1 MLGSVFSL
9 ASLVRVARSLYQAL
23 VDGHEPVYLPP
34 DYPYVSPRER
44 ERMAEDFLRRCDV
57 VAGLLDPVL
66 LACRRRIGADVPY
79 LYFTHGDLSAGAWDV
94 RAALP
99 HLTTRDT
106 MLVSCTAE
114 VEIAR
119 LLLRNPRVRVV
130 PFAVDPEEFFP
141 LDPDARRAAR
151 AALGFGDGDRV
162 VLYSGRVIPEKNV
175 HALLALFET
184 VRAQVPGAHLVLA
197 GAVGSGGKDLERF
210 GVRPVW
216 LPNTFARLIGRMECA
231 ERVHTPGFVDTRRL
245 RELYNAA
252 DLTVSLTL
260 NPDENFGMS
269 QVESLACGT
278 PVVGTAWGGLQDTIV
293 DGVSGYR
300 VSTVC
305 TRTGVKFAWWEAVNR
320 IVGLLRDDPA
330 REALRARC
338 REAAAAFSQGA
349 VNARVGEVL
358 AEVERGPQ
366 GPAEP
371 LRATLFAEEF
381 WAVCDPRWP
390 GAPYRRGE
398 RSEALH
404 AALITP
410 FAGLSPQ
417 GIPAGEP
424 LRPDDVL
431 SLATP
436 VHVGDDGTVRP
447 DDVFYPFEVVVPQ
460 AYREAVLA
468 LLEVLREEPAFE
480 AGELAGTGPESAP
493 EVAAALAWMVDAGLV
508 LRTRAQPGWLDPAV
522 VGRGMARPAFC
533 VQRVD
538 QTATDL
544 LVFR

>member
-1 MLGSVFSL
+1 MLGSAFSL
-9 ASLVRVARSLYQAL
+9 ASLVRVARSLYRAL
-23 VDGHEPVYLPP
+23 VHGHEPVYLPP
-34 DYPYVSPRER
+34 EYPYVSPRER

-66 LACRRRIGADVPY
+66 LACRGRMGADVPY
-79 LYFTHGDLSAGAWDV
+79 LYFTYGDLSAGAWDL
-94 RAALP
+94 RASLP
-99 HLTTRDT
+99 ALTTRDT
-106 MLVSCTAE
+106 MLVSCAAE
-114 VEIAR
+114 EEIAG
-119 LLLRNPRVRVV
+119 LLLRNLRVRVV
-130 PFAVDPEEFFP
+130 PFAVDSEDFFP
-141 LDPDARRAAR
+141 LEPQARRAAR

-175 HALLALFET
+175 HILVALFDT
-184 VRAQVPGAHLVLA
+184 IRAQVPGAHLVLA
-197 GAVGSGGKDLERF
+197 GAVGSAGKDLERF

-216 LPNTFARLIGRMECA
+216 LSNTFARLIGRMEFP
-231 ERVHTPGFVDTRRL
+231 ERVHTPGFVDTARL

-278 PVVGTAWGGLQDTIV
+278 PVVCTAWGGLKDTV
-293 DGVSGYR
+293 AEGVSGHR

-305 TRTGVKFAWWEAVNR
+305 TRTGVKIAWWEAVNR

-330 REALRARC
+330 REALRAGC
-338 REAAAAFSQGA
+338 REAAAPFSQAA
-349 VNARVGEVL
+349 VNARLGQVL
-358 AEVERGPQ
+358 AEVERGPH
-366 GPAEP
+366 GPREP
-371 LRATLFAEEF
+371 LRATPFAEEF

-390 GAPYRRGE
+390 GAPYRRGG

-417 GIPAGEP
+417 GMPAGEP
-424 LRPDDVL
+424 LGARDVL

-436 VHVGDDGTVRP
+436 VHVGDDGAVRP
-447 DDVFYPFEVVVPQ
+447 DDVFYPFEVAVPP
-460 AYREAVLA
+460 AYRDAVHA

-480 AGELAGTGPESAP
+480 AGELAGTGPQSAP
-493 EVAAALAWMVDAGLV
+493 EVAAALAWMVDAGLL

-522 VGRGMARPAFC
+522 VGRGMATPAFC

-538 QTATDL
+538 EAATDL